1 MATRPRTL
9 TDDAIASHA
18 DVVRLGRLPGASRQA
33 QAAAERAK
41 AALAETYMPLAAN
54 LAERYVP
61 KLGRDEARSAAYLGL
76 TLALRSW
83 DPDKGALPSWIRLYC
98 KNALLREVDK
108 QNLIKLPQEVA
119 PKRAMLLH
127 LRAQGLDDECIAQR
141 IKVDES
147 ALDELANAPS
157 VSVWLDSKVVEEDY
171 DEEQPNE
178 AAILANTMLS
188 QLPTNERVVME
199 ARFGI
204 GHDGLCH
211 SYDEI
216 AKLTSLDTP
225 TVQAIEARALA
236 MLRALS
242 SQAV

>member
-1 MATRPRTL
+1 MSSRPRTL
-9 TDDAIASHA
+9 TDDVIASHA
-18 DVVRLGRLPGASRQA
+18 DAVRRGRLPGANRQDKV
-33 QAAAERAK
+33 AAERAR

-108 QNLIKLPQEVA
+108 QNLIRLPQEVA

-127 LRAQGLDDECIAQR
+127 LRAQGIDDECIAQR
-141 IKVDES
+141 IKIDENS
-147 ALDELANAPS
+147 LDELANAPA
-157 VSVWLDSKVVEEDY
+157 VSVWLDAQVVETDH
-171 DEEQPNE
+171 DDEQPND
-178 AAILANTMLS
+178 AALLANTLLS
-188 QLPTNERVVME
+188 QLPNNERLVME

-216 AKLTSLDTP
+216 AELTNTDTL

-236 MLRALS
+236 MLRS
-242 SQAV
+242 FSNQVV